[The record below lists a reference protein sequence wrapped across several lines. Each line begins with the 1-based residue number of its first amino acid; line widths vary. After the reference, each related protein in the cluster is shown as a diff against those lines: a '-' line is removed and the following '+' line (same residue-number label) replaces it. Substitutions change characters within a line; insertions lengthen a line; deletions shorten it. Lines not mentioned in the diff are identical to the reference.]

1 MTAIVILLVGYASL
15 SLVYWLWMAYGAVR
29 LIQTVPW
36 LGKVQ
41 AAEPEHWP
49 RLAVVVPACNEADEL
64 KAAAQTLLD
73 EDYPNLEIVLVDDR
87 STDQTGQI
95 IDGLAKQD
103 ERVKAVHISKLP
115 EGWLGKVHAL
125 NTGLGKSSGEFV
137 LFTDADVH
145 FNKGTLR
152 KAVSYCLEKKLDHL
166 AGVPQRWR
174 TGMVLDS
181 VILVFLR
188 SFFVLMSRPWAA
200 CNPKSKAYLG
210 IGAFNM
216 VRRAAFE
223 ASEGFEWL
231 RREVADDM
239 GLGLLM
245 KRSGARCGAVAAFEN
260 IGLHWY
266 SSIGEANLGAEKAYA
281 TLSNFSVWR
290 TVGVGLA
297 TLVMEMAPVLL
308 LAALFFDKVRFVGY
322 VGIAVFGVFIFSIIT
337 LSRWAKAKILPALL
351 GPLTAWLLV
360 AMLVRAGILG
370 WRRGGVAWRGTLYSS
385 GKLQSGKRVH
395 FP

>member
-1 MTAIVILLVGYASL
+1 M
-15 SLVYWLWMAYGAVR
+15 
-29 LIQTVPW
+29 
-36 LGKVQ
+36 
-41 AAEPEHWP
+41 
-49 RLAVVVPACNEADEL
+49 
-64 KAAAQTLLD
+64 
-73 EDYPNLEIVLVDDR
+73 
-87 STDQTGQI
+87 
-95 IDGLAKQD
+95 
-103 ERVKAVHISKLP
+103 
-115 EGWLGKVHAL
+115 GKVHAL

-145 FNKGTLR
+145 FKKGTLR

-188 SFFVLMSRPWAA
+188 SFFMLMSRPWAA
-200 CNPKSKAYLG
+200 CNPKSRAYLG
-210 IGAFNM
+210 IGAFNL
-216 VRRAAFE
+216 VRRSALE

-266 SSIGEANLGAEKAYA
+266 SSIGEAKLGAEKAFA

-290 TVGVGLA
+290 TVGMAVA
-297 TLVMEMAPVLL
+297 TLAMEMAPVLL
-308 LAALFFDKVRFVGY
+308 LVALFFDEARFIGY
-322 VGIAVFGVFIFSIIT
+322 VGVAVFALFVFSIIM
-337 LSRWAKAKILPALL
+337 LSRWEKAKILPGLV

-370 WRRGGVAWRGTLYSS
+370 WWRGGVAWRGTLYSA
-385 GKLQSGKRVH
+385 GELRDGKRVH